1 MQNYSDFTLA
11 FSRRYDKK
19 GKLMLLGVPALNTI
33 HIEFIGAKCKV
44 SDWLVFLNRWWVA
57 SFPISG
63 HLQYKG
69 FITLKKK
76 SHLKQS
82 NSLLVSPAVIETEG
96 TNFPALTTT
105 SARKEKYIY
114 CCERVIDLQI
124 YQSSLF
130 W

>member
-1 MQNYSDFTLA
+1 
-11 FSRRYDKK
+11 
-19 GKLMLLGVPALNTI
+19 MLLGVPALNTI

-44 SDWLVFLNRWWVA
+44 SDLTGLPQSVMSCF
-57 SFPISG
+57 ISDIRSSSVQRF
-63 HLQYKG
+63 HN
-69 FITLKKK
+69 IKKK

-130 W
+130 